1 MSNNSN
7 ISAPAWVEDPIAP
20 AAPVSAIPAVP
31 IVPAA
36 PAAPVAPG
44 NPKLP
49 AKPSVPVTTG
59 SPCILALGGQQMPSK
74 AEVDWLASLTP
85 DFNPR
90 YSRDDIGTSLLF
102 ADFSKPIARYVAESK
117 QWYNYRDGIWVPD
130 TGNLMTT
137 ELCKRLV
144 AGLLIYST
152 SITDDKQRTEYQ
164 KFVSCL
170 NKRNNREKILKDAT
184 SIHFVSMSDFDRNPY
199 LLNCQNGTLDLKAGV
214 FHPHNPSDLLTK
226 MAGVKYDPN
235 AVCIRWDQFVDEVT
249 MGDKQLA
256 IYLQKAL
263 GYALSGD
270 TSEECFFLL
279 YGPKSRNGKS
289 TLMET
294 VMHIMGDYSKSARPE
309 TIGER
314 HTSGSSPN
322 EDIARLAGARLVNIS
337 EPDKQLVLSVAT
349 VKTLTG
355 NDTIT
360 ARYLHENSFEF
371 KPQFKMVIN
380 TNHLPRAT
388 DNTIFNSGRVKVIPF
403 QRHFTPAEQDK
414 TLKNTLTQPQNL
426 SGILNWLI
434 QGYNLF
440 QAQRLVPPP
449 VVEQATAEYQQD
461 NDKYSRFLSDEFD
474 IAPGCEERTL
484 DAYVRYQAWCDTN
497 GFRPGSIQTFSTEI
511 KKLVTVERRRPR
523 TGGEKANLICGY
535 QLKAH

>member
-44 NPKLP
+44 NLKLP
-49 AKPSVPVTTG
+49 AKPSVPVTAG
-59 SPCILALGGQQMPSK
+59 SPCILALGGQQLSTQ

-85 DFNPR
+85 DNSTR
-90 YSRDDIGTSLLF
+90 YTCNDIGLALLF
-102 ADFSKPIARYVAESK
+102 ADFVKPVARYVVERK
-117 QWYNYRDGIWVPD
+117 QWYIYTGGVWSPD
-130 TGNLMTT
+130 TGNLAVM
-137 ELCKRLV
+137 ELCKRLTN
-144 AGLLIYST
+144 GLYRYSEK
-152 SITDDKQRTEYQ
+152 IADDDSRTEYR
-164 KFVSCL
+164 KYL
-170 NKRNNREKILKDAT
+170 GTLDRKNKRDAVLKDAA
-184 SIHFVSMSDFDRNPY
+184 SVYFVKFSQFDKDPY
-199 LLNCQNGTLDLKAGV
+199 LINCLNGTLDLKSGV
-214 FHPHNPSDLLTK
+214 FSPHNPSDLLTK

-235 AVCIRWDQFVDEVT
+235 ATCRRWVQFVDEVT

-279 YGPKSRNGKS
+279 FGPKSRNGKS
-289 TLMET
+289 TMMET
-294 VMHIMGDYSKSARPE
+294 VMHIMGDYGKSARPE

-314 HTSGSSPN
+314 HTSGSAPN
-322 EDIARLAGARLVNIS
+322 EDIARLAGARLVNIA

-360 ARYLHENSFEF
+360 ARFLHENSFEF
-371 KPQFKMVIN
+371 KPQFKMFVN

-388 DNTIFNSGRVKVIPF
+388 DNTIFASGRVKVIPF
-403 QRHFTPAEQDK
+403 QRHFSPAEQDK
-414 TLKNTLTQPQNL
+414 TLKSTLTQPRNL

-440 QAQRLVPPP
+440 QSQRLVPPP
-449 VVEQATAEYQQD
+449 AVEQATAEYRRD
-461 NDKYSRFLSDEFD
+461 NDKYSRFLNDEFD
-474 IAPGCEERTL
+474 SVPGGEERTT
-484 DAYVRYQAWCDTN
+484 DAYTRYKIWCDIN
-497 GFRPGSIQTFSTEI
+497 GFRWGSIQSFTSEI
-511 KKLVTVERRRPR
+511 SKLVTVERRRPR
-523 TGGEKANLICGY
+523 TGGNKTTLICDL